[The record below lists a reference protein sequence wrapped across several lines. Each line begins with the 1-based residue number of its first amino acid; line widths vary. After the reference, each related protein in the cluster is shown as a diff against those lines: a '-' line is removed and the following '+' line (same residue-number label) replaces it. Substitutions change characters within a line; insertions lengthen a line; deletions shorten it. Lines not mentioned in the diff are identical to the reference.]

1 MALVIEPIPISLV
14 TRRYLLFDV
23 NVVTYLRKTYNVCGV
38 LIGGIPQ
45 IPQQNVFLGLPV
57 ELLSEEVKLL
67 VEKGVAYVVDAA
79 AWHKENLST
88 LDASDRKLYLESLR
102 SRGRMAQKAAE
113 ENMQRKTEL
122 GLAKQA
128 LLKAKRPTTP
138 SPTKSSHDTCLDN
151 TAFASKEDPE
161 TIFSDNSGSKLLPKS
176 SKLST
181 SASLPY
187 TITPTST
194 YGSLSRAC
202 DLLPQTDPP
211 VPVSYPLF
219 AYLHSHSYYI
229 TPGLRFG
236 CDYTVYPGDPLRFH
250 SHFLAVGYD
259 WDEDIAL
266 MDLIGGGRLGT
277 GVKKGFL
284 IGGRKK
290 LPELTGDEPDV
301 RTFCI
306 EWGGM

>member
-1 MALVIEPIPISLV
+1 MALVKEPIPISLV
-14 TRRYLLFDV
+14 AGRYLLFDI
-23 NVVTYLRKTYNVCGV
+23 NVVTYLRKTYNICGM
-38 LIGGIPQ
+38 LIGSIPQ

-67 VEKGVAYVVDAA
+67 VEKGVAYIVDAA
-79 AWHKENLST
+79 TWHKENFST
-88 LDASDRKLYLESLR
+88 LNGSDRKQYLESLR

-128 LLKAKRPTTP
+128 LLNAKKPTPP
-138 SPTKSSHDTCLDN
+138 SPTKSSHVTDLDN
-151 TAFASKEDPE
+151 VSFPSKEDPE
-161 TIFSDNSGSKLLPKS
+161 TISGNSGSPIPPKS
-176 SKLST
+176 SKSST
-181 SASLPY
+181 SASLRY
-187 TITPTST
+187 AITPTST
-194 YGSLSRAC
+194 YNSATKGREILR
-202 DLLPQTDPP
+202 QTDPP

-219 AYLHSHSYYI
+219 VHLHSHSYYV

-236 CDYTVYPGDPLRFH
+236 CDYTVYPGDPLRYH

-266 MDLIGGGRLGT
+266 VDLIGGGRLGT

-290 LPELTGDEPDV
+290 SPELTEDGPDV